1 MGNRGTYELVL
12 LKKNPLKTIRG
23 GGTQASPNYRFF
35 PFSLGFGSRSDLIMM
50 FLKDM
55 TDKKWSRSII
65 MEQQE
70 EKDDNELPAKKK
82 PEKWH
87 WPIDSVNIL
96 DIRQLGDDKEHNRAR
111 GYTTDLID
119 TEAKANRFKKVIY
132 LVLSNFY

>member
-1 MGNRGTYELVL
+1 
-12 LKKNPLKTIRG
+12 
-23 GGTQASPNYRFF
+23 
-35 PFSLGFGSRSDLIMM
+35 
-50 FLKDM
+50 M